1 MKSRRYCVGICRVVL
16 PFKNGSV
23 QLVARNHECPKAL
36 NNVPC
41 VIWSCNKLHA
51 THGIVNYAFEVNQSC
66 NRYNKK
72 PVLSVSQS
80 QVFLIALWQY
90 YCFIPPNAPRDL
102 SASLVNNPVISW
114 ASLPK
119 KPP

>member
-1 MKSRRYCVGICRVVL
+1 MRGLVVHQDARY
-16 PFKNGSV
+16 
-23 QLVARNHECPKAL
+23 ARNRECPEGLNKHPVHDFVVHQDARYVRNRECPKGL

-41 VIWSCNKLHA
+41 VIWSCIKMHA
-51 THGIVNYAFEVNQSC
+51 TNEIVNYAFEVNHSC

-90 YCFIPPNAPRDL
+90 YCFIPPNAPRD
-102 SASLVNNPVISW
+102 
-114 ASLPK
+114 
-119 KPP
+119 